1 MGGHFVYF
9 HTFSGWVCAIRVRI
23 KAKRLVFRVRKDK
36 TFLDLKIWNTCHVA
50 IIRRILK
57 FKFKFTNLK
66 DYLCYFKFVEILK
79 CLPFINYKAYFEFQ
93 FHKFEGLPILFQT
106 CQFWCTL
113 STSKLLIVLDWL
125 PGNPRRHSVFWVFR
139 TLYCCCT
146 IWNLKE
152 HHAFL

>member
-1 MGGHFVYF
+1 MIYIQWFLQLGGHFVYF

-50 IIRRILK
+50 IIRCILK

-79 CLPFINYKAYFEFQ
+79 CLPFINYKAHFEFQ

-113 STSKLLIVLDWL
+113 STSKLLIVLDWFKH
-125 PGNPRRHSVFWVFR
+125 RCIIRDIS
-139 TLYCCCT
+139 T
-146 IWNLKE
+146 ILE
-152 HHAFL
+152 TRFCR

>member
-79 CLPFINYKAYFEFQ
+79 CLPFINYKAHFEFQ

-106 CQFWCTL
+106 CQYRCTL
-113 STSKLLIVLDWL
+113 STSKLLIVLDCLWTCAACTGFTHRTGYYRGM
-125 PGNPRRHSVFWVFR
+125 PGKPPGGWGFFF
-139 TLYCCCT
+139 T
-146 IWNLKE
+146 
-152 HHAFL
+152 